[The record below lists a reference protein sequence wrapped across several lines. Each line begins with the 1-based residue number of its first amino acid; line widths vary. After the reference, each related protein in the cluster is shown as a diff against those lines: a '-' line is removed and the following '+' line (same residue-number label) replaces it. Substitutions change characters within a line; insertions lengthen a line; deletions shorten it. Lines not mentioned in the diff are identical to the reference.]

1 MELQRRQPTYKK
13 MRQVID
19 IIERQCKIEG
29 RKPALDDL
37 CSHFPSV
44 DSRVLDSLWRMDL
57 DARECASNAA
67 EWLQD
72 NLQCIEEDIPGNFI
86 DDTSKGIGLT
96 SNLFMRLCHLTDCF
110 RFLRFTSTSGRSVD
124 FAVCAFSISNGF
136 VFGYVGE
143 AFSGTRALLLRI
155 CLCCFLTRLL
165 VCAYLCLR
173 MS

>member
-57 DARECASNAA
+57 DVRECASNAS

-86 DDTSKGIGLT
+86 DDASKGIGLT
-96 SNLFMRLCHLTDCF
+96 SNLFTRLCHLTDCL
-110 RFLRFTSTSGRSVD
+110 RLLRFTSTFGRSVD

-143 AFSGTRALLLRI
+143 VFSGTRA
-155 CLCCFLTRLL
+155 F
-165 VCAYLCLR
+165 
-173 MS
+173 